1 MHAHVWRNYVR
12 MQVDIYVQPPK
23 DGNQNDQM
31 SRFCTLTCPFGSLD
45 SPSIYWGTTRYVP
58 STKGMLCRMN
68 PSRSFNPMHF
78 YSILLIPRNSNPYW
92 ILFILPQKMV
102 MPWNHQP
109 LDEAIGDGHHGDVFW
124 DDGEFVAIRGH
135 RGDDDGGVARTSSGI
150 PGRLQ
155 GWVCGV
161 LVMPWRFC
169 GSLIV
174 WLGMKHGET

>member
-1 MHAHVWRNYVR
+1 
-12 MQVDIYVQPPK
+12 
-23 DGNQNDQM
+23 
-31 SRFCTLTCPFGSLD
+31 
-45 SPSIYWGTTRYVP
+45 
-58 STKGMLCRMN
+58 
-68 PSRSFNPMHF
+68 
-78 YSILLIPRNSNPYW
+78 
-92 ILFILPQKMV
+92 MV

-174 WLGMKHGET
+174 WFRHETWWNIGIEATWGIHGDSGIKNWRETGIHGDLGMKHGGKMGISGGLW